1 MGLELPTF
9 GLPCNDGNHYPTEL
23 PFPRSDFAIQ
33 DCPSKNI
40 TQIKLISG
48 RQPDYMSHSFSY
60 ENEKAG
66 VGASKA
72 SDLLVQLD
80 GEPDLASVYCSQCR
94 LCNKSKVD
102 SETKVNSVLVNG
114 SSTAATESNK
124 NVNNNVELSDKVVV
138 EDSNTNS
145 ESRKTTTSRVVIDCD
160 AIVSVPHS
168 DDMKMMTSN
177 GKTVSGPRS
186 KKKKRGRQLLY
197 SNGASSD
204 LKDSS
209 SQAGD
214 KGSNDEE
221 VNYSFNFFEN
231 SFLYDV

>member
-60 ENEKAG
+60 ENEK
-66 VGASKA
+66 
-72 SDLLVQLD
+72 
-80 GEPDLASVYCSQCR
+80 VYCSQCR

-177 GKTVSGPRS
+177 GKTVSGARS

-221 VNYSFNFFEN
+221 VNYSFKFFEIT
-231 SFLYDV
+231 FWIF

>member
-1 MGLELPTF
+1 
-9 GLPCNDGNHYPTEL
+9 
-23 PFPRSDFAIQ
+23 
-33 DCPSKNI
+33 
-40 TQIKLISG
+40 
-48 RQPDYMSHSFSY
+48 MSHSFSY

-102 SETKVNSVLVNG
+102 SETKVNSLLVNG
-114 SSTAATESNK
+114 SSTAATTESNK
-124 NVNNNVELSDKVVV
+124 NVNNNVEHSDKVVV
-138 EDSNTNS
+138 EDSNFTNS

-168 DDMKMMTSN
+168 DDMKMMTSSSN
-177 GKTVSGPRS
+177 GKTVSAPRGR
-186 KKKKRGRQLLY
+186 KKKRARQLLY

-221 VNYSFNFFEN
+221 VNFTFRFIERI
-231 SFLYDV
+231 FWIRCLIFCLL